1 MFDGKFNVSGISSSH
16 QQLVGK
22 LLEFT
27 SAAACCLLGFAFMSA
42 QKLSGST
49 VVTVCWHLAGMNAGD
64 SP

>member
-1 MFDGKFNVSGISSSH
+1 MFDGEFDVPGICGSR
-16 QQLVGK
+16 QQLIRK

-27 SAAACCLLGFAFMSA
+27 SAAACCLLGLTFMSA
-42 QKLSGST
+42 QELSGST